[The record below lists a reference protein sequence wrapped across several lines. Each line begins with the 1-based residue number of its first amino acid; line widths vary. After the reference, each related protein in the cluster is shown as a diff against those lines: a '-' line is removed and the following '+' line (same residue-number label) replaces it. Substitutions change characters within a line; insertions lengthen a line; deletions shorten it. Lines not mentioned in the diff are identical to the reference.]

1 VIDVYEINRFINF
14 FLEKKL
20 FKKKIQ
26 RTFNLSA
33 LKPINMIDIIKVI
46 KKYYLSNSKIMIRKN
61 IMNSYTVNISK
72 ICKQLN
78 FFPSTTLNIIK
89 RNLL

>member
-1 VIDVYEINRFINF
+1 MKLIGLLIF
-14 FLEKKL
+14 FLEKKF

-72 ICKQLN
+72 ICIQLN